1 MITGAMK
8 PGITFRGT
16 EIRPA
21 GHIFFIPGAERPG
34 DDPKN
39 RPHFLLNRC
48 DPAAGPHALG
58 TLAHMSTKATEIVEY
73 GCAGHEIAADR
84 PTAFAGDRSFVITAR
99 LLPRLAW
106 DLHRSRY
113 SAVDEVRAV
122 RRSVMHALSVG
133 DDATPRGRGS
143 IRGRIVRVLD
153 HRAGFSF
160 GFVLTAHEY
169 SLQRRYQIVVP
180 IIDRVVETEGGLEEL
195 ELTPWDVV
203 PERQSWFAN
212 LPFAEPMI
220 DTARLL
226 SLTEEWRKS
235 RDPRRWLHKQIEM
248 TSGMIDETTLAQIE
262 AKIVER
268 LLR

>member
-1 MITGAMK
+1 MTMK
-8 PGITFRGT
+8 PGSTFHRT
-16 EIRPA
+16 ETRPA
-21 GHIFFIPGAERPG
+21 GHIFFIQGEERLG

-48 DPAAGPHALG
+48 DPAADPYVLG

-73 GCAGHEIAADR
+73 GCAGHEIAGMASTESD
-84 PTAFAGDRSFVITAR
+84 GNFVITAR
-99 LLPRLAW
+99 LLPRLAS
-106 DLHRSRY
+106 DLTRSRY
-113 SAVDEVRAV
+113 SAVDEVRDV
-122 RRSVMHALSVG
+122 RRSVMHALSIS

-153 HRAGFSF
+153 HQAGFSF

-169 SLQRRYQIVVP
+169 GMQRRYQIVVP
-180 IIDRVVETEGGLEEL
+180 IIDRVVEAEDGLEEF

-203 PERQSWFAN
+203 PEQQSWFAN

-220 DTARLL
+220 DTAGLL

-248 TSGMIDETTLAQIE
+248 TSGMIEETTLAEIE

>member
-1 MITGAMK
+1 
-8 PGITFRGT
+8 
-16 EIRPA
+16 
-21 GHIFFIPGAERPG
+21 
-34 DDPKN
+34 
-39 RPHFLLNRC
+39 
-48 DPAAGPHALG
+48 
-58 TLAHMSTKATEIVEY
+58 
-73 GCAGHEIAADR
+73 
-84 PTAFAGDRSFVITAR
+84 
-99 LLPRLAW
+99 
-106 DLHRSRY
+106 
-113 SAVDEVRAV
+113 
-122 RRSVMHALSVG
+122 MHALSIG

-153 HRAGFSF
+153 HRVGFSF

-180 IIDRVVETEGGLEEL
+180 IVDRVVEGEDGLEEL
-195 ELTPWDVV
+195 ALTPWDVV

-248 TSGMIDETTLAQIE
+248 TSGMIDETTLAEIE